1 MALVCKSL
9 GDVPTGVR
17 TPAEISRGDSTLQV
31 GASEGEQATLKMI
44 QSGYCVACA
53 AGKSALALEPFMHAN
68 RPDSTHS
75 LSHALSPTVPTFQDP
90 LQAVQSAIS
99 QRWLV
104 RSEVLRPRTV
114 VCVSFKAHRPL

>member
-9 GDVPTGVR
+9 HVAPTGVA
-17 TPAEISRGDSTLQV
+17 TPAEISRGDTRGDITLQV
-31 GASEGEQATLKMI
+31 GASKGEQATLKMI

-75 LSHALSPTVPTFQDP
+75 LSHALSPHSAHLPRPAAGRSKRD
-90 LQAVQSAIS
+90 QSTLA
-99 QRWLV
+99 R
-104 RSEVLRPRTV
+104 
-114 VCVSFKAHRPL
+114 